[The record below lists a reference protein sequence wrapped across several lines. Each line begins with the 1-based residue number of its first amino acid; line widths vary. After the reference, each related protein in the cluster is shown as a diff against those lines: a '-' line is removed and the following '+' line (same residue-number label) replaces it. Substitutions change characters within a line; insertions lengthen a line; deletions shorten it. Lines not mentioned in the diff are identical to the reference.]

1 MKRVRRTFV
10 FACALAACASPP
22 AQGSP
27 GAAATIGPV
36 PPNLYEIAPEQ
47 VLPAQAQE
55 APFIEVS
62 GAATVQVPADQAQVS
77 FAVET
82 RAEAANDASAANA
95 TAMSRV
101 LTALRAGRFPG
112 LEIETFGYSLQPQ
125 YATDQTRVRSIAGY
139 VAYNNVRATIDAVD
153 QVGRLIDVAIG
164 AGANQVASIAFVASD
179 TDPARA
185 AALAEAVRNA
195 RAQAE
200 IIARELGFEL
210 GPPLEIRGGADR
222 PMPVM
227 FEAMRSV
234 QVADATPIEAGDQSV
249 SANVTVRFA
258 LGRALAGR

>member
-1 MKRVRRTFV
+1 MTRVRPTLMV
-10 FACALAACASPP
+10 AWALAACASPP
-22 AQGSP
+22 AQGRAE
-27 GAAATIGPV
+27 AAPTLGSV
-36 PPNLYEIAPEQ
+36 NPNIYEIAREQ
-47 VLPAQAQE
+47 VLQEPQA
-55 APFIEVS
+55 APPFIEVS

-82 RAEAANDASAANA
+82 RAQVAADASAANA

-101 LTALRAGRFPG
+101 LAALRGAGLRG
-112 LEIETFGYSLQPQ
+112 LDVETFGYSLQPQ
-125 YATDQTRVRSIAGY
+125 YAVDDVRVRSIVGY

-164 AGANQVASIAFVASD
+164 AGANQVASISFVASD
-179 TDPARA
+179 TEPARS

-195 RAQAE
+195 RTQAE
-200 IIARELGFEL
+200 VIARELGYEL
-210 GPPLEIRGGADR
+210 GPPLEIRGGAER

-227 FEAMRSV
+227 FEAMRV
-234 QVADATPIEAGDQSV
+234 QVADVTPIEAGDQSV

>member
-1 MKRVRRTFV
+1 MMRVRRTFV

-22 AQGSP
+22 AQGSSGVAP
-27 GAAATIGPV
+27 TIGPV
-36 PPNLYEIAPEQ
+36 PPNIYEVAPEQ
-47 VLPAQAQE
+47 VLAQQAQE
-55 APFIEVS
+55 PAFIEVS
-62 GAATVQVPADQAQVS
+62 GTATVEVPADRAQVS

-82 RAEAANDASAANA
+82 RAAAANDASAANA

-101 LTALRAGRFPG
+101 LAALRGGRFPG
-112 LEIETFGYSLQPQ
+112 LEVETFGYSLQPQ
-125 YATDQTRVRSIAGY
+125 YSTDQTRVRSIAGY
-139 VAYNNVRATIDAVD
+139 AAYNNVRATIEAVD

-164 AGANQVASIAFVASD
+164 GGANQVASIAFVASN
-179 TDPARA
+179 TEPARA
-185 AALAEAVRNA
+185 QALAEAVRNA
-195 RAQAE
+195 RAQGE

-227 FEAMRSV
+227 FDVAMRSA
-234 QVADATPIEAGDQSV
+234 QVEATPIEASDQAV

>member
-1 MKRVRRTFV
+1 MTRVRPTLIV
-10 FACALAACASPP
+10 AWALAACASPP
-22 AQGSP
+22 AQGRAD
-27 GAAATIGPV
+27 AAPTLGTV
-36 PPNLYEIAPEQ
+36 QPNIYEIAPEQ
-47 VLPAQAQE
+47 VLQEPQAP
-55 APFIEVS
+55 PFIEVN
-62 GAATVQVPADQAQVS
+62 GTATVQVPADQAQVA

-82 RAEAANDASAANA
+82 RATVAADASAANA

-101 LTALRAGRFPG
+101 LAALRSAGLPG
-112 LEIETFGYSLQPQ
+112 LDVETFGYSLQPQ
-125 YATDQTRVRSIAGY
+125 YAVDDVRVRSIAGY

-164 AGANQVASIAFVASD
+164 AGANQVASISFVASD
-179 TDPARA
+179 TEPARS

-195 RAQAE
+195 RTQAE
-200 IIARELGFEL
+200 VIARELGYEL

-227 FEAMRSV
+227 FEAMRA
-234 QVADATPIEAGDQSV
+234 QVADVTPIEAGDQSV

>member
-1 MKRVRRTFV
+1 MTRVRPTLIV
-10 FACALAACASPP
+10 AWALAACASPP
-22 AQGSP
+22 AQGRAD
-27 GAAATIGPV
+27 AAPPLGPV
-36 PPNLYEIAPEQ
+36 NPNIYEIAREQ
-47 VLPAQAQE
+47 VLQEPQAP
-55 APFIEVS
+55 PFIEVS

-82 RAEAANDASAANA
+82 RAQVAADASAANA

-101 LTALRAGRFPG
+101 LTALRGAGLRG
-112 LEIETFGYSLQPQ
+112 LDVETFGYSLQPQ
-125 YATDQTRVRSIAGY
+125 YAVDDVRVRSIAGY

-164 AGANQVASIAFVASD
+164 AGANQVASISFVASD
-179 TDPARA
+179 TEPARS

-195 RAQAE
+195 RTQAE
-200 IIARELGFEL
+200 VIARELGYEL

-227 FEAMRSV
+227 FEAMRV